1 MERIWAPWRI
11 KYILEG
17 YKEKGGCLF
26 CDVIASKDDKQNHVL
41 LRNELSFVMFNLF
54 PYNNGHLMVAPYR
67 HICNFEDLTSTEMAE
82 IDMSIQAMVK
92 IIKKIMKP
100 EGFNIGL
107 NLGKVAGAGFEGH
120 LHYHIVPRWN
130 GDTNFMPVIGDTKVL
145 SESIDATYDRFRAEL
160 DAVH

>member
-26 CDVIASKDDKQNHVL
+26 CDVIASKDDKEGFVL
-41 LRNELSFVMFNLF
+41 QRNRLSFIMFNLF

-67 HICNFEDLTSTEMAE
+67 HVKDFEELTGDELAE
-82 IDMSIQAMVK
+82 IGGSMQAMVR
-92 IIKKIMKP
+92 IIKRVMQP
-100 EGFNIGL
+100 DGFNMGL

-145 SESIDATYDRFRAEL
+145 SESLDATYDRFRREL
-160 DAVH
+160 DAGQ